1 VSVIAVPALEEHPS
15 DAVVFLPVGADEGS
29 LVLDGALDRTA
40 GQGVVGEGL
49 GDGAGGG
56 QVADVLPAEGDV
68 LLVLSGASTP

>member
-49 GDGAGGG
+49 GDGAGG